1 MSLGKYKYRR
11 FGYLVSSLPYPPQQR
26 WIWLQTANTKFN
38 GCCLLSFCIPTPPHR
53 HQSSIIII
61 HQHHQDHV
69 PFSCL
74 FHHHG
79 CGRGRLRWW
88 WWWWW
93 CVLLKLLQSSSL
105 AGFGQKVALPSSN
118 LWPPQPPGLNA
129 CRPDLSIAR
138 SYEVVLRPYSFST
151 LYYFGSGIPKSQV
164 HSPELPATNP
174 FPAGLSNCFHWYR
187 FGSQ

>member
-1 MSLGKYKYRR
+1 MAAAYFR
-11 FGYLVSSLPYPPQQR
+11 F
-26 WIWLQTANTKFN
+26 AF
-38 GCCLLSFCIPTPPHR
+38 LLLLIVIN
-53 HQSSIIII
+53 HQSSSSINIIRIMY
-61 HQHHQDHV
+61 V

-105 AGFGQKVALPSSN
+105 AGFGFWSKGCLAIK
-118 LWPPQPPGLNA
+118 PPQPPGLA

-174 FPAGLSNCFHWYR
+174 FPAGLSNCFH
-187 FGSQ
+187 